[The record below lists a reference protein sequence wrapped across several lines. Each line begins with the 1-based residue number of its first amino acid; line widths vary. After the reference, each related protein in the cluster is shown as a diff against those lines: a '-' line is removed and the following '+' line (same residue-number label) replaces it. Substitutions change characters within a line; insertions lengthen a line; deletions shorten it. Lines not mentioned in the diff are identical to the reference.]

1 MKGKKKEYMRKPI
14 KTISVFIKC
23 MLIYTI
29 SQGQIETTILE
40 KSPVMSP
47 QKAIFFTNRPLIIN
61 EDSTITFQNKF
72 TDKSNTLYFCSY
84 QYDTDSIEVFY
95 KAVNSSDKY
104 PSEKLAY
111 NFMYDVYKY
120 HRLERGIKNFYT
132 IVGGYGKSFEKQV
145 HSYMKRIKAAYGDT
159 LFNKALISVF
169 AWGTEDDA
177 YQYYH
182 AVREAKK
189 GASDFAIYQ
198 HMLDEFVSDSVFF
211 ADNPRDFKINIVFS
225 SMANKLFLEYLENR
239 KKQGIPLIKA
249 YNNITFLG
257 SVAPRDSFEEG
268 KAFYNLNQMTDSVKV
283 FVNSKDILLK
293 MSSAAELK
301 NRLGNKGPKNE
312 EELPDYIKVYHIKD
326 IITKKDMSGL
336 GHDYLLTNDE
346 LHDIIIKRL
355 E

>member
-1 MKGKKKEYMRKPI
+1 MSISI
-14 KTISVFIKC
+14 KTIGAFLTF

-29 SQGQIETTILE
+29 SYGQIETTILDRSQE
-40 KSPVMSP
+40 MSP
-47 QKAIFFTNRPLIIN
+47 QKAIFFTNRPLITN

-72 TDKSNTLYFCSY
+72 TDKSKTLYFCSY
-84 QYDTDSIEVFY
+84 HYDTDSIEVYY
-95 KAVNSSDKY
+95 KAVNFSDRY
-104 PSEKLAY
+104 PSEKLDY

-225 SMANKLFLEYLENR
+225 SIGNQLFLEYMKNR
-239 KKQGIPLIKA
+239 EQQGIPLVKT

-257 SVAPRDSFEEG
+257 SVAPRDSFEEE
-268 KAFYNLNQMTDSVKV
+268 KAFHHLYQMTDSVKV

-293 MSSAAELK
+293 MSSAAHLK
-301 NRLGNKGPKNE
+301 NRMGNKGPKNE
-312 EELPDYIKVYHIKD
+312 ENLPGYIKVYRIKD
-326 IITKKDMSGL
+326 IITSKDMSGL
-336 GHDYLLTNDE
+336 GHDYLLTNDQ

>member
-1 MKGKKKEYMRKPI
+1 
-14 KTISVFIKC
+14 
-23 MLIYTI
+23 
-29 SQGQIETTILE
+29 
-40 KSPVMSP
+40 
-47 QKAIFFTNRPLIIN
+47 
-61 EDSTITFQNKF
+61 
-72 TDKSNTLYFCSY
+72 
-84 QYDTDSIEVFY
+84 
-95 KAVNSSDKY
+95 
-104 PSEKLAY
+104 
-111 NFMYDVYKY
+111 
-120 HRLERGIKNFYT
+120 
-132 IVGGYGKSFEKQV
+132 
-145 HSYMKRIKAAYGDT
+145 MKRIKAAYGDT

-225 SMANKLFLEYLENR
+225 SMGNQLFLEYMKNR
-239 KKQGIPLIKA
+239 EQQGIPLVKT

-257 SVAPRDSFEEG
+257 SVAPRDSFEEE
-268 KAFYNLNQMTDSVKV
+268 KAFHHLYQMTDSVKV

-293 MSSAAELK
+293 MSSAAHLK
-301 NRLGNKGPKNE
+301 NRMGNKGPKNE
-312 EELPDYIKVYHIKD
+312 ENLPGYIKVYRIKD
-326 IITKKDMSGL
+326 IITSKDMSGL
-336 GHDYLLTNDE
+336 GHDYLLTNDQ